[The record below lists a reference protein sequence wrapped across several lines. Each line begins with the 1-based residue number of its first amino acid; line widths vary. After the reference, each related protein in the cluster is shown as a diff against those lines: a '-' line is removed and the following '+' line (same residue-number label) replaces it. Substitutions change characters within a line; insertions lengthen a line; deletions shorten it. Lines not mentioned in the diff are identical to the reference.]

1 MRIVSTY
8 IPSMNLLSALLPGS
22 SELALKTYRLD
33 RTQVQMVVTVASTQR
48 EALCPV
54 CQSPTSRVH
63 SHYQRTLKDLP
74 LVQFSLTLLL
84 EVCKFFCLNEDC
96 HRCIFTERLPS
107 VAAPWARRTERY
119 SQHLQAMSLELG
131 GSAAARLS
139 HLLGYGHSRNTFL
152 TLLARMPLP
161 EFKTPRIL
169 GVDDFAWRKGHQYG
183 TILVD
188 LETHQPIALL
198 PDRKAETLA
207 AWLREHPGVE
217 ILSRDRSK
225 AYKSGMD
232 LGAPDA
238 IQVAD
243 RFHLLK
249 NLQETLEDSFRGQA
263 QVFQRVEKAQLEA
276 MGVVLPVPDDE
287 DLALPPSLA
296 RAEQEKVQ
304 KRALRLERYEQ
315 VHALRNQ
322 GYKVKDIAHHLGMGE
337 RTVQT
342 FLSHDSF
349 PEWKQSSCESSG
361 RSMLDP
367 YKPFL
372 IEQWAQGH
380 RLLKRLFE
388 QIENH
393 GYPGTYNT
401 LTRYIK
407 LHSEWFPSSA
417 PSPESLNDLPGRGP
431 APKRKPVSN
440 HKSLKA
446 GQAAWL
452 VLQRPE
458 TLDEKQE
465 ALLEQLIQQPE
476 LTEAIQLSQGFLKL
490 VRERLPEQLDTWLER
505 AKNSTLKAFQRFA
518 KGLNDDYDA
527 VKAGVTLEVN
537 NGQVEGQNN
546 RLKMLKRQMFGRAG
560 LALLEKRLILNSRP
574 LQLQRFQ
581 EHPLALTKN

>member
-1 MRIVSTY
+1 MEMLCARI
-8 IPSMNLLSALLPGS
+8 PDMNLLSALLPGS
-22 SELALKTYRLD
+22 SELVLKTYSLD
-33 RTQVQMVVTVASTQR
+33 HTQGQMVVTVASTQR
-48 EALCPV
+48 QAMCPV
-54 CQSPTSRVH
+54 CQSPSSRVH
-63 SHYQRTLKDLP
+63 SYYQRTLKDLP

-96 HRCIFTERLPS
+96 YRCIFTERLPS
-107 VAAPWARRTERY
+107 VVAPWARRTERY
-119 SQHLQAMSLELG
+119 SQHLQVMALELG

-161 EFKTPRIL
+161 EMVTPRIL

-188 LETHQPIALL
+188 LETHEPIALL

-249 NLQETLEDSFRGQA
+249 NLQETLDDSFREQT
-263 QVFQRVEKAQLEA
+263 QVFKRVEKAQLKA
-276 MGVVLPVPDDE
+276 VGVVLPIPEEVV
-287 DLALPPSLA
+287 LPPFLE
-296 RAEQEKVQ
+296 RAEEKKAQ

-337 RTVQT
+337 RTVLT
-342 FLSHDSF
+342 YLSHDSF
-349 PEWKQSSCESSG
+349 PEWKQSSRKSS
-361 RSMLDP
+361 RYSMLAP
-367 YKPFL
+367 YETFL
-372 IEQWAQGH
+372 MEQWAQGH
-380 RLLKRLFE
+380 RVIRRLFE
-388 QIENH
+388 QIECQ
-393 GYPGTYNT
+393 GYPGTYET
-401 LTRYIK
+401 LTRCIK
-407 LHSEWFPSSA
+407 SYTTLFPSSA
-417 PSPESLNDLPGRGP
+417 PSPESLRDLPGRGP
-431 APKRKPVSN
+431 APKGKAVSTHKPLN
-440 HKSLKA
+440 A

-458 TLDEKQE
+458 TLNEEQE
-465 ALLEQLIQQPE
+465 GLLEQLIQQPE

-490 VRERLPEQLDTWLER
+490 VRERLPEQLDTWLEQ
-505 AKNSTLKAFQRFA
+505 AKNSTVKAFQRFA

-560 LALLEKRLILNSRP
+560 LALLEKRLILNSKP
-574 LQLQRFQ
+574 LQLQRAQ
-581 EHPLALTKN
+581 EPLLALTKT

>member
-1 MRIVSTY
+1 MEMLNACIL
-8 IPSMNLLSALLPGS
+8 IMNLLSALLPDS
-22 SELALKTYRLD
+22 SKLVLKTYSLD
-33 RTQVQMVVTVASTQR
+33 RTEGQMVVTVASTQQV
-48 EALCPV
+48 ALCPV

-84 EVCKFFCLNEDC
+84 EVCKFFCPNEDC

-107 VAAPWARRTERY
+107 IVAPWARRTERY

-131 GSAAARLS
+131 GSASARLS

-161 EFKTPRIL
+161 EIVTPRIL
-169 GVDDFAWRKGHQYG
+169 GVDDFAWRKGHHYG

-207 AWLREHPGVE
+207 AWLIAHPGVE

-232 LGAPDA
+232 MGAPDA

-263 QVFQRVEKAQLEA
+263 KVFERIERSQLEA
-276 MGVVLPVPDDE
+276 VGVRLPDSEEPTTPT
-287 DLALPPSLA
+287 PPSPA
-296 RAEQEKVQ
+296 QQKKAE

-322 GYKVKDIAHHLGMGE
+322 GYKIKDIAHHLGMGV
-337 RTVQT
+337 RTVET
-342 FLSHDSF
+342 YLSHDSF
-349 PEWKQSSCESSG
+349 PEWKSSSRKHSS

-372 IEQWAQGH
+372 MEQWTQGH
-380 RLLKRLFE
+380 RVIKRLFE
-388 QIENH
+388 QVDGH
-393 GYPGTYNT
+393 GYPGTYKT

-407 LHSEWFPSSA
+407 FHPEWFPPSA
-417 PSPESLNDLPGRGP
+417 PSPESLNALPGRGP
-431 APKRKPVSN
+431 APKGKPVSN
-440 HKSLKA
+440 HKSLNA

-458 TLDEKQE
+458 TLDERQGK
-465 ALLEQLIQQPE
+465 LLEQLSQQPE
-476 LTEAIQLSQGFLKL
+476 LAEALQLTQGFLKL
-490 VRERLPEQLDTWLER
+490 VRERLPEQLDTWLTQ
-505 AKNSTLKAFQRFA
+505 AKDSAVKGFQRFA

-527 VKAGVTLEVN
+527 VKAGVTLEVS

-574 LQLQRFQ
+574 LQLQRSQ
-581 EHPLALTKN
+581 EPLLALTKT

>member
-1 MRIVSTY
+1 MLY
-8 IPSMNLLSALLPGS
+8 ACIPAMNLLSALLPGS
-22 SELALKTYRLD
+22 SDLVLKTYSLD
-33 RTQVQMVVTVASTQR
+33 QTQGQIVVTVASTQR
-48 EALCPV
+48 RAMCPV
-54 CQSPTSRVH
+54 CQSLTSRVH

-74 LVQFSLTLLL
+74 FVQFSLTLLL

-96 HRCIFTERLPS
+96 YRCIFTERLPS

-139 HLLGYGHSRNTFL
+139 RLLGYGHSRNTFL

-161 EFKTPRIL
+161 EIITPRIL
-169 GVDDFAWRKGHQYG
+169 GVDDFAWRKGHHYG

-188 LETHQPIALL
+188 LETHQPVALL
-198 PDRKAETLA
+198 PDRKAATLA
-207 AWLREHPGVE
+207 AWLIEHPGVE

-232 LGAPDA
+232 MGAPDA

-249 NLQETLEDSFRGQA
+249 NLQEALEDAFQGQA
-263 QVFQRVEKAQLEA
+263 QVFKRVEQAQLEA
-276 MGVVLPVPDDE
+276 VGI
-287 DLALPPSLA
+287 ALPNPDELAPSQFLSLA
-296 RAEQEKVQ
+296 EQKTAQ
-304 KRALRLERYEQ
+304 IRALRLERYEQ
-315 VHALRNQ
+315 AHALRSQ
-322 GYKVKDIAHHLGMGE
+322 GYKVKDIAHHLDMGE
-337 RTVQT
+337 RTVET
-342 FLSHDSF
+342 YLSHDSF
-349 PEWKQSSCESSG
+349 PEWKQSSRKHSG

-380 RLLKRLFE
+380 RVIRRLFE
-388 QIENH
+388 QIECH
-393 GYPGTYNT
+393 GYPGTYKT

-431 APKRKPVSN
+431 APQGKPVSS
-440 HKSLKA
+440 HKSLNA

-458 TLDEKQE
+458 TLDEKQGK
-465 ALLEQLIQQPE
+465 LLEQLSQQPE
-476 LTEAIQLSQGFLKL
+476 LSEAIQLSQGFLKL
-490 VRERLPEQLDTWLER
+490 VRERLPEQLDTWLAK
-505 AKNSTLKAFQRFA
+505 AKNSALKVFQRFA
-518 KGLNDDYDA
+518 KGLNEDYDA
-527 VKAGVTLEVN
+527 VKAGVILEVS

-546 RLKMLKRQMFGRAG
+546 RLKMLKRQMFGRAS
-560 LALLEKRLILNSRP
+560 LALLEKRLILNSKP
-574 LQLQRFQ
+574 LQLQRDS
-581 EHPLALTKN
+581 EPLLALTKI

>member
-1 MRIVSTY
+1 MKTH
-8 IPSMNLLSALLPGS
+8 NLDCTNG
-22 SELALKTYRLD
+22 
-33 RTQVQMVVTVASTQR
+33 QMVVTVASTQR
-48 EALCPV
+48 QALCPV

-84 EVCKFFCLNEDC
+84 EVCKFFCLNENC

-107 VAAPWARRTERY
+107 VVAPWARRTARY

-152 TLLARMPLP
+152 TLLERMPLP
-161 EFKTPRIL
+161 EVVTPRIL
-169 GVDDFAWRKGHQYG
+169 GVDDFAWRKGHHYG

-207 AWLREHPGVE
+207 NWLLEHPSVE

-232 LGAPDA
+232 MGAPDA
-238 IQVAD
+238 VQVAD

-263 QVFQRVEKAQLEA
+263 QVFKRVENAQLEA
-276 MGVVLPVPDDE
+276 VGVVLPVPGE
-287 DLALPPSLA
+287 LAIPTSLAL
-296 RAEQEKVQ
+296 AEQEKAE

-315 VHALRNQ
+315 AHALRDQ
-322 GYKVKDIAHHLGMGE
+322 GYKVRDIAHHLGMGE

-349 PEWKQSSCESSG
+349 PEWKQSSRKSSG
-361 RSMLDP
+361 RSMLAT

-372 IEQWAQGH
+372 IEQWAQGQ
-380 RLLKRLFE
+380 RVIRRLFE
-388 QIENH
+388 QIECH
-393 GYPGTYNT
+393 GYSGTYKT
-401 LTRYIK
+401 LTRYVK
-407 LHSEWFPSSA
+407 LHPEWFPSSR
-417 PSPESLNDLPGRGP
+417 PFPDSLHNLPGRGP
-431 APKRKPVSN
+431 APQGATACN
-440 HKSLKA
+440 HKSVNA

-458 TLDEKQE
+458 TLDKKQSK
-465 ALLEQLIQQPE
+465 LLEQLSQQPE

-490 VRERLPEQLDTWLER
+490 VRERLPEQLDGWLEQ

-527 VKAGVTLEVN
+527 VKAGVTLDVS

-560 LALLEKRLILNSRP
+560 LALLEKRLILNSKP
-574 LQLQRFQ
+574 LQLQPK
-581 EHPLALTKN
+581 EASLAFTKT

>member
-1 MRIVSTY
+1 MLY
-8 IPSMNLLSALLPGS
+8 ACIPAMNLLSALLPGS
-22 SELALKTYRLD
+22 SDLVLKTYSLD
-33 RTQVQMVVTVASTQR
+33 QTQGQMVVTVASTQR
-48 EALCPV
+48 RAICPV
-54 CQSPTSRVH
+54 CQSSISRVH

-74 LVQFSLTLLL
+74 LVQFSLMLLL

-96 HRCIFTERLPS
+96 YRCIFTERLPS
-107 VAAPWARRTERY
+107 VVAPWARRTERY
-119 SQHLQAMSLELG
+119 NQHLQVMALELG

-152 TLLARMPLP
+152 TLLTRMPLP
-161 EFKTPRIL
+161 EIVTPRIL

-207 AWLREHPGVE
+207 AWLVEHPGVE

-225 AYKSGMD
+225 AYKSGMA

-263 QVFQRVEKAQLEA
+263 EVFKRVEQAQLEA
-276 MGVVLPVPDDE
+276 VGVTLPISDE
-287 DLALPPSLA
+287 AALPPFLE
-296 RAEQEKVQ
+296 RAEQKKAQ

-315 VHALRNQ
+315 AHALRNQ
-322 GYKVKDIAHHLGMGE
+322 GYKVKDIAHHLDMGK

-342 FLSHDSF
+342 YLSHDSF
-349 PEWKQSSCESSG
+349 PEWKQSSRKSSG
-361 RSMLDP
+361 RSMLNR
-367 YKPFL
+367 YQPFL

-380 RLLKRLFE
+380 RVMRRLFE
-388 QIENH
+388 QIECQ
-393 GYPGTYNT
+393 GYPGTYET

-407 LHSEWFPSSA
+407 LHSELFPSS
-417 PSPESLNDLPGRGP
+417 ESLNDLPGRGP
-431 APKRKPVSN
+431 APKGASVSN
-440 HKSLKA
+440 HKSVNA

-458 TLDEKQE
+458 TLGEEQEK
-465 ALLEQLIQQPE
+465 LLEQLMRQPE
-476 LTEAIQLSQGFLKL
+476 LTEAIQISQGFLKL
-490 VRERLPEQLDTWLER
+490 VRDCLPEQLDTWLKQ
-505 AKNSTLKAFQRFA
+505 AKNSTVKAFQRFA
-518 KGLNDDYDA
+518 KGLNNDYDA
-527 VKAGVTLEVN
+527 VKAGVILEVN

-560 LALLEKRLILNSRP
+560 LALLEKRLILNSRA

-581 EHPLALTKN
+581 EPLMALTKT